1 MNTFENG
8 EIVRVVGT
16 VYPGLRDAVGHVG
29 TVKGPVIEDGAVI
42 GYLVLFDDPNDQR
55 WQNWMADAVF
65 EPDELQ
71 SVTDYENNV
80 ENLDSTEGE

>member
-55 WQNWMADAVF
+55 WQN
-65 EPDELQ
+65 
-71 SVTDYENNV
+71 
-80 ENLDSTEGE
+80 